1 MTSGRVTMETT
12 FARFNIIDGESY
24 ASQHTILPNGWKKA
38 KFVGCKI
45 KRMDGRLVFLS
56 SGVFAPVRWH
66 QVKDR
71 KTHVDVFICL

>member
-45 KRMDGRLVFLS
+45 KSMAVDWFSFDRLLRTGAYLMGS
-56 SGVFAPVRWH
+56 CHPGYLLPSDDI
-66 QVKDR
+66 K
-71 KTHVDVFICL
+71 

>member
-38 KFVGCKI
+38 KFVGCNI
-45 KRMDGRLVFLS
+45 KSM
-56 SGVFAPVRWH
+56 A
-66 QVKDR
+66 
-71 KTHVDVFICL
+71 VDWFSYHPQEPMMGSCHPGYLLPSDDIK